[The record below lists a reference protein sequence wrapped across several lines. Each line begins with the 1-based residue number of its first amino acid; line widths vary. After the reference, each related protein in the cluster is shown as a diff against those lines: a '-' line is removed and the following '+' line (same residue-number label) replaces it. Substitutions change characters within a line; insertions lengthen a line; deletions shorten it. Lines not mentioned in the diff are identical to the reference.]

1 LNIGLVIE
9 RMDPGLGGAEQW
21 TYQFARWLLAQ
32 GHEVHVIAA
41 AVADSVKRLGVVAHE
56 LGAARRRVRFAAEA
70 ERAARSLP
78 LDIVHDMGRG
88 WSCDVFH
95 PHNGSRS
102 AAFEHNLLAEP
113 NWKRPW
119 KRAGHALLP
128 RYRDFDRLMA
138 RQYVA
143 DGRLYVAVSRMVAE
157 HFRTFHGVCE
167 SRIRRIY
174 NGVDVRRFSPD
185 RRVEFRE
192 PTRRRLGVRDD
203 ELLLLIVAHNPRLKG
218 VPAVI
223 RACAELG
230 RRGVP
235 ARLAVVGGRPLW
247 SHQRLARRLGVAN
260 RVAFIG
266 AVNDPVH
273 LYMAADVYVQPTFY
287 DPCSLVVLE
296 AMACGL
302 PVVTTR
308 HNGVS
313 ELMTSGVDGQLI
325 NDPRDWRELAAC
337 LEFLRDEAVRR
348 PIGLAAR
355 RLAEAHP
362 LERNFREV
370 MAVYREIGSNPGR
383 IPAQP
388 YRAVPLEVPLPRLT
402 GAN

>member
-313 ELMTSGVDGQLI
+313 ERADDQRRRRPAHQRPARLARAGGLPGVPAGRGGPPADRPGRPPVGRGAPARTKLPRGDGGL
-325 NDPRDWRELAAC
+325 PRDRIEPRPHSGAAVS
-337 LEFLRDEAVRR
+337 R
-348 PIGLAAR
+348 G
-355 RLAEAHP
+355 
-362 LERNFREV
+362 
-370 MAVYREIGSNPGR
+370 
-383 IPAQP
+383 PA
-388 YRAVPLEVPLPRLT
+388 
-402 GAN
+402 